1 MPENDHKFAV
11 NLDSPIAVYVQIEN
25 LVQFAIVSGKYKARD
40 TLPSVREMS
49 ENLGLNPNTITKAYR
64 DLEIMGVVSTR
75 RGVGVSV
82 TDEAW
87 KVCEGRIR
95 AMVTAHLREAVSE
108 CLATG
113 MSGAEVR
120 KIVSEAIESGLMP
133 YRP

>member
-1 MPENDHKFAV
+1 MPGNDLKFAV

-25 LVQFAIVSGKYKARD
+25 LIQFAIVSGKYKARD

-82 TDEAW
+82 TDKAL

-95 AMVTAHLREAVSE
+95 PMVTSHLRESVSE
-108 CLATG
+108 CLAMG
-113 MSGAEVR
+113 MPATEIR
-120 KIVSEAIESGLMP
+120 RIVSEAIESDFMP